1 MPLSIGFPDEKQHM
15 GACHKSRRDE
25 RPQTGAQAPGSRAT
39 IKEAPTGRQ
48 RPKQAVIEPVRDSV
62 APSGLPIVLRHYVGG
77 LHPRLWSFAPS
88 VLIPRTATSRTP
100 AKGGGSRSSK
110 RGPMLQQARADAPA
124 SEGRC
129 SSKRERGQHGA
140 SFLAAWKSPGDNQP
154 MRPMRLMGPM
164 GLIRL
169 MRPMRLIGPMRL
181 MRPMRPINICFSA
194 ISLCMTRKV
203 TIFAANLIKTKE

>member
-88 VLIPRTATSRTP
+88 VLIPRTATSGTP
-100 AKGGGSRSSK
+100 AKGGVSRSSK
-110 RGPMLQQARADAPA
+110 RGPMRGIISGSMEKPRKQPA
-124 SEGRC
+124 HEAH
-129 SSKRERGQHGA
+129 EPHGA
-140 SFLAAWKSPGDNQP
+140 YKANKAHEANKAQGTYEAHAAN
-154 MRPMRLMGPM
+154 GPN
-164 GLIRL
+164 RANEA
-169 MRPMRLIGPMRL
+169 R
-181 MRPMRPINICFSA
+181 NICFSA
-194 ISLCMTRKV
+194 ISLSMTRKV
-203 TIFAANLIKTKE
+203 TIFAAS